1 MSDGRSRGA
10 AAILRAVIER
20 ARDEWI
26 GFLAAAVAYYALVSI
41 VPLTALI
48 ALAVATVAGDAVA
61 GWVLA
66 ALGDTLSGAGQE
78 AIRRGLTTA
87 TARSQATVVGLLV
100 LLWGGSRLFRGLDRA
115 FGRVYR
121 TDDGTDTVGHARDT
135 VLVLVGVLSMVVA
148 VATVGAAAVAIALAV
163 ATELDQLRSLAEV
176 RTALDGMMD
185 GAVGVVAQ
193 VVLIVALLFPVYYV
207 LPNVPVTVRDAVP
220 GTVIAAVGWT
230 VLFAGFDLYVGL
242 ASGSALSGVLGGVV
256 VVVTLLYVASF
267 LLLVGAVVNAVLA
280 EA

>member
-1 MSDGRSRGA
+1 MSDGRTRATA
-10 AAILRAVIER
+10 ATLGSIVAR

-26 GFLAAAVAYYALVSI
+26 GFLAAAVAYYALVSL

-48 ALAVATVAGDAVA
+48 ALAVATVAGDAVS

-66 ALGDTLSGAGQE
+66 AFGDTLSTAGRE
-78 AIRRGLTTA
+78 AIRRVLVTT
-87 TARSQATVVGLLV
+87 TGRSQATMVGLLV

-121 TDDGTDTVGHARDT
+121 TGDGTDTVDHVRDT
-135 VLVLVGVLSMVVA
+135 LLVLLGVLFMAVVVA
-148 VATVGAAAVAIALAV
+148 MVGALALAVALAV
-163 ATELDQLRSLAEV
+163 ATELAQVRSIAEV
-176 RTALDGMMD
+176 RAAVDGMMD

-193 VVLIVALLFPVYYV
+193 IAVFGALLFPVYYV
-207 LPNVPVTVRDAVP
+207 LPNVPVTAREALP
-220 GTVIAAVGWT
+220 GTAIAAVGWT
-230 VLFAGFDLYVGL
+230 ALFVGFDLYVGL
-242 ASGSALSGVLGGVV
+242 ARGSALSGVLGGVV

>member
-1 MSDGRSRGA
+1 MVT
-10 AAILRAVIER
+10 LRAVFLR

-41 VPLTALI
+41 VPLTALV

-78 AIRRGLTTA
+78 AIRRVLTTA

-115 FGRVYR
+115 FGRIYR
-121 TDDGTDTVGHARDT
+121 TDDGDDTVGHVRDT
-135 VLVLVGVLSMVVA
+135 VLVLVGVLSMAVA
-148 VATVGAAAVAIALAV
+148 VATVGAVAIAVALAV
-163 ATELDQLRSLAEV
+163 ATELDQLRSLAGV
-176 RTALDGMMD
+176 RGAVEGMTD

-193 VVLIVALLFPVYYV
+193 VVLLGALLFPVYYV
-207 LPNVPVTVRDAVP
+207 LPNVPVTVREALP
-220 GTVIAAVGWT
+220 GTVLAAVGWT
-230 VLFAGFDLYVGL
+230 TLFAGFDLYVSL

-256 VVVTLLYVASF
+256 VIVTLLYAASF

-280 EA
+280 EE